1 MGKKDKQKLPIIL
14 NVVKEDTVNLAEGER
29 ARNLP
34 SKQIAFKIR
43 PKGVGYVK

>member
-1 MGKKDKQKLPIIL
+1 MEKKDKQKLPIIL